1 MFQHLFKSIA
11 TDSRRRRSSVVAKK
25 FAILCNSAQ
34 QTKSLT
40 PAATA
45 PQVETLASLGG
56 GERRSETVA
65 NLAAEET
72 PRRPND
78 VHRSSKGERERR
90 GRHTRGPSINDVGP
104 LSYPLFVPNG
114 ACRSTNSKLVLQK
127 VKGQT
132 VQGQTAQEF

>member
-45 PQVETLASLGG
+45 PRVGTLASLRG

-78 VHRSSKGERERR
+78 VHRSAKGEREEEREE
-90 GRHTRGPSINDVGP
+90 GGTLGGHP
-104 LSYPLFVPNG
+104 
-114 ACRSTNSKLVLQK
+114 
-127 VKGQT
+127 
-132 VQGQTAQEF
+132 